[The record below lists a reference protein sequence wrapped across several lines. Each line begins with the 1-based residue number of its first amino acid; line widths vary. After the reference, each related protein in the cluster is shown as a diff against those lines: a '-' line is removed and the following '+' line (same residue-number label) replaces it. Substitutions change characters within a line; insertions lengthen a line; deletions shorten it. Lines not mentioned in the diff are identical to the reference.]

1 VIGFLQKGMRQ
12 KGMRG
17 LADRNFFGFAL
28 WNRARAPGADLLWRV
43 KKNLR
48 LRVEQRLPEGS

>member
-1 VIGFLQKGMRQ
+1 MIGFLQ